1 MTVMDFAQIEGVNY
15 YRDFKLNVKKLSK
28 EYLTL
33 SSEQRLT
40 LIREKMYQIMGNN
53 EDLRKILLSEYER
66 KKNILSFELE

>member
-33 SSEQRLT
+33 SSEQRLS
-40 LIREKMYQIMGNN
+40 LIREKMYQIMGIM
-53 EDLRKILLSEYER
+53 KT
-66 KKNILSFELE
+66 